1 MLEAII
7 IEDERPAMELMSQ
20 MLLQMPEAIAVT
32 AKLGSV
38 QESIGYLSAKPN
50 ADVIFS
56 DVQLHDGLAFDI
68 FEQTG
73 VVFPV
78 IFTTGYDK
86 YLMKAFETNGIDY
99 LLKPVTKSDVE
110 QSIARYH
117 SLQSHFT
124 NNRLVMPL
132 HNLEDFITKR
142 KKTRLLVKSGVENI
156 PLRME
161 DIALLYTQDKVV
173 YVVDRFGR
181 KYLCDKTLT
190 ELEEEL
196 DRHIFFRAN
205 RQHIISIGC
214 IKSFKTYDRVKLII
228 EASLPGGNHSLVV
241 SQDTAPIFKKW
252 IQDA

>member
-7 IEDERPAMELMSQ
+7 IEDEQPAMQLMSQ
-20 MLLQMPEAIAVT
+20 MLLQMSETIAVK

-38 QESIGYLSAKPN
+38 QEGIRYLSAKPD

-56 DVQLHDGLAFDI
+56 DVQLPDGLAFDI
-68 FEQTG
+68 FEDTG
-73 VVFPV
+73 AVLPV
-78 IFTTGYDK
+78 IFTTAYDK

-99 LLKPVTKSDVE
+99 LLKPVTKDDVE

-124 NNRLVMPL
+124 NNRLTMPL

-142 KKTRLLVKSGVENI
+142 KKTRLMVKSGTENI

-173 YVVDRFGR
+173 YVTDRFGR

-190 ELEEEL
+190 ELEDEL

-205 RQHIISIGC
+205 RQNIISIGFV
-214 IKSFKTYDRVKLII
+214 KSFKTYDRVKLLV
-228 EASLPGGNHSLVV
+228 EASLPGGNHSLVI
-241 SQDTAPIFKKW
+241 SQDTAPVFKKW

>member
-1 MLEAII
+1 
-7 IEDERPAMELMSQ
+7 
-20 MLLQMPEAIAVT
+20 QMPEAIAVT

-73 VVFPV
+73 VVLPV

-117 SLQSHFT
+117 SLQSHFN

-228 EASLPGGNHSLVV
+228 EASLPGGNHSLAV

>member
-7 IEDERPAMELMSQ
+7 IEDEQPAMELMSQ
-20 MLLQMPEAIAVT
+20 MLLQMLEAIAVT

-38 QESIGYLSAKPN
+38 QESIRYLSAKPD

-56 DVQLHDGLAFDI
+56 DVQLRDGLAFDI

-73 VVFPV
+73 VALPV

-99 LLKPVTKSDVE
+99 LLKPVTKNDVE

-124 NNRLVMPL
+124 NNRLTMPL
-132 HNLEDFITKR
+132 HNLKDFINKR

-205 RQHIISIGC
+205 RQHIISIGFV
-214 IKSFKTYDRVKLII
+214 KSFKTYDRVKLLV
-228 EASLPGGNHSLVV
+228 EASLPGGNHSLVI
-241 SQDTAPIFKKW
+241 SQDTAPVFRKW